1 MRDAVIVSAVRTAI
15 GRAPRG
21 ALRETRADE
30 LAAAAVREAVA
41 RVPGLDPAEVED
53 VVLGCAMPEGE
64 QGLNAARPV
73 ALAAGLPVSV
83 SAMVVNRFCAS
94 GLQALAIATQSVA
107 SGQAEIVVAGGME
120 SMSAV
125 PMTGHH
131 FSPHPALTAAW
142 PDVYL
147 SMGLTAE
154 EVARRYGVSR
164 EDQDAWALAS
174 HRRAAA
180 AQDAGRFVDE
190 VVPIVARRTTVTGGR
205 PVADSVEFAADEG
218 IRRDT
223 DAAALAALRPV
234 FARGGSVTAG
244 NSSQM
249 SDGAAALVVMS
260 GERAAALGLRPLA
273 RLVAFA
279 TTGVA
284 PEVMG
289 IGPVEA
295 VPKAL
300 RQAGL
305 SLADIDL
312 VELNEAFAAQVVAV
326 VRALGLDEARTNV
339 NGGAI
344 ALGHPLGATGAK
356 LSTQVI
362 HELARRGGRY
372 GLVTM
377 CVGGG
382 QGAAGIIERLDGDPS
397 EQAVRARERWAT
409 SRPGSPAGGTRTMN
423 GEGAAAASAARDPE
437 GEAAA

>member
-1 MRDAVIVSAVRTAI
+1 MMGTGREAVIVSAVRTAV
-15 GRAPRG
+15 GKAPRG

-41 RVPGLDPAEVED
+41 RVPGLDGASVD
-53 VVLGCAMPEGE
+53 DLVLGCAMPEGE
-64 QGLNAARPV
+64 QGLNAARSV

-94 GLQALAIATQSVA
+94 GLQALALASQAVESGVA
-107 SGQAEIVVAGGME
+107 DVVVAAGME

-131 FSPHPALTAAW
+131 FAPAPSLTAAW

-164 EDQDAWALAS
+164 AAQDAWALRS
-174 HRRAAA
+174 HERAAA
-180 AQDAGRFVDE
+180 AQDAGRFADE
-190 VVPIVARRTTVTGGR
+190 IVPVAARRTSVHAGR
-205 PVADSVEFAADEG
+205 PHVEVLAVDADEG
-218 IRRDT
+218 IRRDSE
-223 DAAALAALRPV
+223 ASALAALRPV
-234 FARGGSVTAG
+234 FARDGSVTAG

-260 GERAAALGLRPLA
+260 RDRAADLGVLPLA
-273 RLVAFA
+273 RLVAYA
-279 TTGVA
+279 TAGVA
-284 PEVMG
+284 PEIMG
-289 IGPVEA
+289 IGPVDA

-305 SLADIDL
+305 GLGDIDL

-326 VRALGLDEARTNV
+326 VRQLALDDARTNV

-356 LSTQVI
+356 LATQLI
-362 HELARRGGRY
+362 HELARRDGRY

-382 QGAAGIIERLDGDPS
+382 QGAAGIIERLGGDPFA
-397 EQAVRARERWAT
+397 QARDARARHAD
-409 SRPGSPAGGTRTMN
+409 
-423 GEGAAAASAARDPE
+423 GAKEHMA
-437 GEAAA
+437 